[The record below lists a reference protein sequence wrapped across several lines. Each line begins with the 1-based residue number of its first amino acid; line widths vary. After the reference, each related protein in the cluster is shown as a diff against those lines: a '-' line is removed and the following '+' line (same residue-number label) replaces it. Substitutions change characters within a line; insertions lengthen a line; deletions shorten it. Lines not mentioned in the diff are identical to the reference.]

1 MYVSSLQRVGSSW
14 AFVGFWCSFLA
25 ARALRETLVMGASAD
40 AVPTLTPYP
49 KRKGGG
55 QFGTSGSQC
64 IAAGNG
70 LSGGAAGVVAVV
82 SVRCRDARNEPR
94 TVGGDVVLVQLT
106 SEGGPSIDAHVVDNE
121 DGTYTCTY
129 LPTFA
134 SANCKVSVSVNGTRI
149 VGSPFPAQVV
159 PGQTDAQQSEVF
171 GHGLNDGVAG
181 QPNRFTIQ
189 TKDPFGNRCVY
200 SEGNPEHFN
209 IVVRPVH
216 SLIPEFATFLRKYEV
231 PVQIQDNED
240 GTYSVEYMVEYP
252 GFYAIEVTYNNVPV
266 GESPYTACICNP
278 TIAMPPQVTFN
289 PLAGDASALPEGL
302 RSCDMVR
309 VHDSIFLLKSLPTY
323 MTSGR
328 REREFL
334 HYYTLTSAMARGKE
348 EWRMITLRGSMYPP
362 PYRRHTLAIDQKML
376 LLCHSD
382 VDGDEACEGR
392 TPPDTMR
399 LLDLSDLGAKIT
411 WSEMR
416 LEGKRP
422 SMIEGY
428 GIAVWESK
436 QSILVCGGRNA
447 EGTPTNDI
455 YMLTLGG
462 GMNSASVGSWRV
474 LAEWPACIFSGTGFS
489 ERCNHSLTWR
499 DGTSSFW
506 VFGGRGIDGQL
517 LNDVVY
523 FDMEEEQFSTPQ
535 CLNEPPAPRECHSA
549 CFVADRYLVCYG
561 GYDVDGN
568 MHTTAA
574 VYDVVNAT
582 WQVVENVV
590 PRAHHRIVSRGGVMY
605 IFGGVGEDGQPAPPV
620 PLESQVF
627 PFSQASSFDFLGN
640 NAQAVIIKPS
650 PSLGAKKVGPEA
662 DPNGPGMT
670 NKFSVEAVF
679 YARSF
684 SGNSHNPIIVKGDNG
699 LKSGFG
705 LLGQEHPAYNGDA
718 EEGPWVHFY
727 VGAWTQGGHQMVGA
741 RIELETWVHVAATYD
756 GHTIQIFVNGSSAGE
771 KTVIEWDTSEEEA
784 ELMHTKGNVMI
795 GGMPG
800 KYAFDGMID
809 ECRLWDVCRNEEE
822 IKEYMN
828 KPATNPR
835 TPGLLGQWTFNEGSG
850 DLIID
855 SSGQKNHATF
865 DRYAGGIELR
875 RVQSRRPFLEVTK
888 SEREKHIEENFNKL
902 QAWKNEFE
910 EKNGRPA
917 NKADMLLAGEEISG
931 LARRLG
937 VFEVE
942 EEKPAE

>member
-1 MYVSSLQRVGSSW
+1 M
-14 AFVGFWCSFLA
+14 
-25 ARALRETLVMGASAD
+25 
-40 AVPTLTPYP
+40 
-49 KRKGGG
+49 
-55 QFGTSGSQC
+55 
-64 IAAGNG
+64 
-70 LSGGAAGVVAVV
+70 
-82 SVRCRDARNEPR
+82 
-94 TVGGDVVLVQLT
+94 GGDVVLVQLT

-462 GMNSASVGSWRV
+462 GMTSASVGSWRV

-582 WQVVENVV
+582 WQVVETWCRVRTTASSRVAESCTSSEASVKTAAAAAGAARVGV
-590 PRAHHRIVSRGGVMY
+590 PPCRPPRSTSLATTRRRSSSSCRRRSAPRKWGSRRTPTGRHDQQVLGRGGLLRAPVL
-605 IFGGVGEDGQPAPPV
+605 GQP
-620 PLESQVF
+620 
-627 PFSQASSFDFLGN
+627 
-640 NAQAVIIKPS
+640 
-650 PSLGAKKVGPEA
+650 
-662 DPNGPGMT
+662 
-670 NKFSVEAVF
+670 
-679 YARSF
+679 
-684 SGNSHNPIIVKGDNG
+684 HNPIIVKGDNG

-705 LLGQEHPAYNGDA
+705 LLGQGTMYNGDA
-718 EEGPWVHFY
+718 EEGPWVHFTL
-727 VGAWTQGGHQMVGA
+727 VWTQGGHQMVGA

-942 EEKPAE
+942 AETPAE